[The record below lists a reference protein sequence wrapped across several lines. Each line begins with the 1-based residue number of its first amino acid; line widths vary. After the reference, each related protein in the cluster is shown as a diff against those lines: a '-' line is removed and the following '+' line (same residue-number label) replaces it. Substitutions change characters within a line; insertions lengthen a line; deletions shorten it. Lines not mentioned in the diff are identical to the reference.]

1 MRKGSEE
8 EEKKQMEKI
17 AGKNSG
23 PPELRP
29 TATATLVP
37 KDRTIRKQLAD
48 IFHAS
53 FELVKNL
60 DAAANKKK
68 SISATVIENRAVL
81 VPQCQ
86 RAAWRK
92 VQ

>member
-8 EEKKQMEKI
+8 EEKKKMEKI

-53 FELVKNL
+53 FELVKN
-60 DAAANKKK
+60 
-68 SISATVIENRAVL
+68 
-81 VPQCQ
+81 
-86 RAAWRK
+86 
-92 VQ
+92 